1 MLDFCTNTIYNSYMD
16 ADNIIELNN
25 NIAIQK
31 IKVFLSLKDFSC
43 NNNISLVENIKV
55 MCVKKLCN
63 VIGIKCECN
72 YKNEFFNYFS
82 SITGEAICQ
91 LLNIPIVVAEDN
103 FRLFKYNHINFV
115 EHVKNL
121 LKNEFLE
128 DAYVDVFNFLDNN
141 KHLFNIG

>member
-1 MLDFCTNTIYNSYMD
+1 MD
-16 ADNIIELNN
+16 ADNIIKIN
-25 NIAIQK
+25 NITAIQK
-31 IKVFLSLKDFSC
+31 VKNFLSLQNFLY
-43 NNNISLVENIKV
+43 NNNVSLVDNIKA

-91 LLNIPIVVAEDN
+91 LLNIPITIAEDN
-103 FRLFKYNHINFV
+103 FRLIKYNHINFV

-121 LKNEFLE
+121 LNNEFLE

-141 KHLFNIG
+141 KHLFNIS